1 MRASIYDQYGPPE
14 VLQVREVPT
23 PDRRAGHV
31 RVAVH
36 AAALNPKDVL
46 IRTGRMRWLAGSRL
60 PRIPGYDVA
69 GELLDPLGPWPIGT
83 PVFGMIQ
90 RHSGGGCA
98 EVVSL
103 REDEVARAPKGLSM
117 AEAASLPLAGLTA
130 LQALRDR
137 LRVNAGD
144 EVLINGAS
152 GGVGTLAVQIAR
164 AMGARVR
171 AVSSQRN
178 HAMVRQLGAE
188 SAVDYRSADVTGERA
203 DFVFDV
209 FGNLGG
215 RSLRQMARVR
225 SCTTVPRLGTIAR
238 GVAARAGA
246 GRHSLVVVRSRR
258 ADLEQLSDWVEAGAV
273 SAVVDR
279 VVPLERSAEGHAH
292 LQTRRARGKVVVEV
306 RS

>member
-23 PDRRAGHV
+23 PRPRAGHV

-46 IRTGRMRWLAGSRL
+46 IRTGRMRWLVGSRL

-69 GELLDPLGPWPIGT
+69 GKLLDPLGAWPIGT
-83 PVFGMIQ
+83 AVFGMIQ

-130 LQALRDR
+130 LQALRDC

-178 HAMVRQLGAE
+178 HALVRQLGAE
-188 SAVDYRSADVTGERA
+188 STIDYRSADVTGERA

-209 FGNLGG
+209 FDNLAGQ
-215 RSLRQMARVR
+215 SLRQMARIR

-246 GRHSLVVVRSRR
+246 GRHSLVIVRSRR

-273 SAVVDR
+273 SPVVDR

-306 RS
+306 RA